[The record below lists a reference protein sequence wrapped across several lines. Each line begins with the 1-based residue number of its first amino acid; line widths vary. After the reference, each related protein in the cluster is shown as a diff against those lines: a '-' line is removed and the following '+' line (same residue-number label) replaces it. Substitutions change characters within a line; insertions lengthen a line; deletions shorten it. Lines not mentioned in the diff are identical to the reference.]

1 MTTMKKLLLL
11 SFLFSSICLQAQMI
25 NDPSFDSNVLQPFY
39 KNNKGPKV
47 LIEGGHH
54 NFLIQ
59 RSLLNPFMDLVK
71 SDGYK
76 PEIDSLPIDK
86 KYLAKYDIVVLN
98 PALPFDYGTKKE
110 VGDLI
115 TYTKEE
121 IDHMYDYVNKGGSLL
136 ILVDRTPFDVAMAPL
151 LAKFGI
157 TSAYGNVADSL
168 HMVKE
173 YGKNII
179 QYSKE
184 NGLLTANH
192 PILKGRN
199 ASEEIDNV
207 IMITASAFKG
217 KDYTN
222 ILPTSANAFI
232 ANAGVNTSLEPGS
245 SQGLAGKV
253 GKGKLVVLSDSE
265 IFIAMLFG
273 KNKVPVGMQMPAYDL
288 KQFALNIMHWL
299 SK

>member
-1 MTTMKKLLLL
+1 MKKLLLL
-11 SFLFSSICLQAQMI
+11 SVLFSSFCLQAQMI
-25 NDPSFDSNVLQPFY
+25 NDPSFDSKVSQPFY
-39 KNNKGPKV
+39 KNNSGPKV

-59 RSLLNPFMDLVK
+59 RTLLNPFIDLVK
-71 SDGYK
+71 SDGYN
-76 PEIDSLPIDK
+76 PEIDSLPITK
-86 KYLAKYDIVVLN
+86 KYLSNYDVVVLN

-115 TYTKEE
+115 TFSKEE
-121 IDHMYDYVNKGGSLL
+121 LDHIYNYVYKGGSLL
-136 ILVDRTPFDVAMAPL
+136 ILIDRTPFDVAMSPL
-151 LAKFGI
+151 LDKFGI
-157 TSAYGNVADSL
+157 KSAYGNVADSL

-173 YGKNII
+173 FGKNVI

-184 NGLLTANH
+184 NGLLTDNH

-199 ASEEIDNV
+199 VSEAINNV
-207 IMITASAFKG
+207 VIITGSAFKG
-217 KDYTN
+217 NGFTN
-222 ILPTSANAFI
+222 ILPTSTNALI
-232 ANAGVNTSLEPGS
+232 GNAGVNTSLEQGS

-273 KNKVPVGMQMPAYDL
+273 KNKVKVGMQMPNYDL